1 MALIGWWEI
10 FTRNEG
16 KSGMGRIEAKDWFY
30 NGWYEIFKVYL
41 HSRKRMANPLFYED
55 LLPILP
61 PPFFF
66 KFFPP
71 LLPLHCHLQPPSW
84 LFFLLSCFFG
94 WIVDRT
100 TFDVPFYLMII
111 WIYIYWALVPEGSW
125 CVFVCFMQQSV
136 KFTEFWQVMWVFT
149 GTHSFFITYTNTQT
163 YIAHSGPSR
172 LTHS

>member
-1 MALIGWWEI
+1 MKGSQEWGGLKPRIGFIMGDMKFLKSIYIVGRGWLTPY
-10 FTRNEG
+10 FT
-16 KSGMGRIEAKDWFY
+16 KTS
-30 NGWYEIFKVYL
+30 
-41 HSRKRMANPLFYED
+41 SLF
-55 LLPILP
+55 P
-61 PPFFF
+61 PPIFF

-163 YIAHSGPSR
+163 YIAHSGASR

>member
-1 MALIGWWEI
+1 MKGSQEWEGLKPRIGFIMGDMKFLKSIYIVGRGWLTPY
-10 FTRNEG
+10 FT
-16 KSGMGRIEAKDWFY
+16 KTS
-30 NGWYEIFKVYL
+30 
-41 HSRKRMANPLFYED
+41 SLF
-55 LLPILP
+55 P

-163 YIAHSGPSR
+163 YIAHSGASR

>member
-1 MALIGWWEI
+1 
-10 FTRNEG
+10 
-16 KSGMGRIEAKDWFY
+16 MGRIEAKDWFY
-30 NGWYEIFKVYL
+30 NGWYEIFEVYL
-41 HSRKRMANPLFYED
+41 HRKRMANPLFYED

-100 TFDVPFYLMII
+100 TFDVPFYLMINNMDLHI
-111 WIYIYWALVPEGSW
+111 LSLGTRRILMCV
-125 CVFVCFMQQSV
+125 CVFYATKC
-136 KFTEFWQVMWVFT
+136 QVYWVLT
-149 GTHSFFITYTNTQT
+149 GNVGFYWYPFIFYHIHKHTNIHSTFRGQ
-163 YIAHSGPSR
+163 
-172 LTHS
+172 